1 MKMNHQAIFVLV
13 GALLLTS
20 CQGKED
26 PTKERV
32 ASRTIYAAT
41 TNGTTEKSGKMD
53 LLFKANEETPYIS
66 LKDGTELLTELRK
79 EGVGKNAFVN
89 YSTEG
94 DKATYTNENNV
105 TCTFDMGKQAITFSD
120 FDAFTN
126 HHKQEETLALVPSKE
141 EQTLIKVENSTYT
154 NSGSFTIDLSKY
166 DTLGIYK
173 HDDMYY
179 LPLNTFSDI
188 FINSFSNASL
198 AYNLK
203 DVFIVPGS
211 ASFTVDDDE
220 DEGALTP
227 LGKQFYNSDS
237 VRNSISESWAKY
249 NYQSLLFNFDTFY
262 GLQAVEPKLF
272 TSFDTY
278 LTEKG
283 YKEGVTGISPK
294 TIDAN
299 TLYALS
305 YLSDGHTA
313 LVSSSPL
320 HAYGDD
326 EQDRKKVNPRIFE
339 DIELKQ
345 LMRDIRKKENQY
357 GVNIDSLNGIAYIT
371 FDHFTT
377 PNTELNKK
385 VVDGTIT
392 KAELLSNSVAL
403 FAQAYKDLATNNNIK
418 YIAVDLAT
426 NEGGDADAL
435 TYILGTLVG
444 KFTSYVRDPI
454 TGGKNHTDYLVD
466 INLDGKIDSND
477 KSFRELGKKIVFIN
491 TKFAFSCGNALPVIA
506 KYSYPDD
513 VVTLGAA
520 SGGGT
525 CVVREFFTP
534 IATRQ
539 AISGLQMLCHP
550 DWTDIEKG
558 VAPDIDYNIKT
569 NEETVKVMVRSKTS
583 KDIKDHFKA

>member
-26 PTKERV
+26 PTKERI
-32 ASRTIYAAT
+32 ASRTLYAAT
-41 TNGTTEKSGKMD
+41 ANGMTVKSGKMD

-66 LKDGTELLTELRK
+66 LKDGTELLTQLRK
-79 EGVGKNAFVN
+79 EGAGKNAFVN

-94 DKATYTNENNV
+94 DKAIYTNENNV
-105 TCTFDMGKQAITFSD
+105 TCTFDINKQAIIFSD
-120 FDAFTN
+120 FDAFN
-126 HHKQEETLALVPSKE
+126 NPHKQEESLALLATSESQGLTKIDNP
-141 EQTLIKVENSTYT
+141 IYT
-154 NSGSFTIDLSKY
+154 SAGSFTIDLGKY

-188 FINSFSNASL
+188 FVNSFSNAGL

-203 DVFIVPGS
+203 DVFIIPQG
-211 ASFTVDDDE
+211 ASFTDE
-220 DEGALTP
+220 DEDEDSFTP
-227 LGKQFYNSDS
+227 LGLQFYNSDS
-237 VRNSISESWAKY
+237 VRNSISESWVKY
-249 NYQSLLFNFDTFY
+249 NYQSLLFNFDTLY
-262 GLQAVEPKLF
+262 GLQALEPKLF

-283 YKEGVTGISPK
+283 CKQGVTSTSAK

-305 YLSDGHTA
+305 YLPDNHTA
-313 LVSSSPL
+313 LVNSSPL
-320 HAYGDD
+320 HAYGD
-326 EQDRKKVNPRIFE
+326 EEVDRKKINPLVFE
-339 DIELKQ
+339 DIEIKKG
-345 LMRDIRKKENQY
+345 MREIRAKERQY
-357 GVNIDSLNGIAYIT
+357 GINVDTTNGIAYIT
-371 FDHFTT
+371 FDRFTT
-377 PNTELNKK
+377 PNDELNKK
-385 VVDGTIT
+385 VLDGTIT
-392 KAELLSNSVAL
+392 QDELLSNSVAL
-403 FAQAYKDLATNNNIK
+403 FAKAYKDLASNSDIK

-435 TYILGTLVG
+435 TYIIGTLVG
-444 KFTSYVRDPI
+444 KFTSYMRDPI
-454 TGGKNHTDYLVD
+454 TGGKNQANYLVD
-466 INLDGKIDSND
+466 INLDGKFDDND

-513 VVTLGAA
+513 VATLGAS

-525 CVVREFFTP
+525 CVVREFYTP
-534 IATRQ
+534 IATRH
-539 AISGLQMLCHP
+539 AISGLQMICHP
-550 DWTDIEKG
+550 DWTDVEKG
-558 VAPDIDYNIKT
+558 VAPDIDYNIKSGLDM
-569 NEETVKVMVRSKTS
+569 VKVMIRNQTT
-583 KDIKDHFKA
+583 KDIREHFEK